1 MISVVKTINFYIK
14 WFHII
19 RKIKIK
25 CFLFTLKVP
34 EKTYLSLR
42 RFFILDCLRIL
53 RLFFVFLKVLIGLT
67 RFQRCFLNV
76 LGQKTSLKWILEWQ
90 KQKLCFY
97 SHHNDSKWEIIDDT
111 LFFFFCQN
119 IRWIIKFQIVILRLL
134 KKISHLIHVRKPII
148 FEAHTL
154 DQLSIGCFWD
164 HNRTLCLFLQF

>member
-76 LGQKTSLKWILEWQ
+76 LVQKTSLKWILEWQ
-90 KQKLCFY
+90 KQELCFY
-97 SHHNDSKWEIIDDT
+97 SHHNDSNMRNYRWHIV
-111 LFFFFCQN
+111 FFFFCQN

-134 KKISHLIHVRKPII
+134 KKNITSNTCT
-148 FEAHTL
+148 EANYFRSTYL
-154 DQLSIGCFWD
+154 RSIK
-164 HNRTLCLFLQF
+164 HRLLLRP

>member
-1 MISVVKTINFYIK
+1 MILNFIFLFFQLFFVEKRKRVAGFQHREIKFSLEMISVIKTINFYIK

-25 CFLFTLKVP
+25 CFLFTLKAP

-76 LGQKTSLKWILEWQ
+76 LGQKNEFKMDFGVAKTK
-90 KQKLCFY
+90 
-97 SHHNDSKWEIIDDT
+97 T
-111 LFFFFCQN
+111 
-119 IRWIIKFQIVILRLL
+119 
-134 KKISHLIHVRKPII
+134 
-148 FEAHTL
+148 
-154 DQLSIGCFWD
+154 
-164 HNRTLCLFLQF
+164 LFLQPS